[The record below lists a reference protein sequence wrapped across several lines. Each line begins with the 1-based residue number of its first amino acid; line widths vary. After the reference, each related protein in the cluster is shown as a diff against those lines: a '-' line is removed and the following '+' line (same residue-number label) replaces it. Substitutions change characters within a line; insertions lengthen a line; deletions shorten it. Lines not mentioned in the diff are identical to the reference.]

1 MSSSSPYPPLEK
13 ALRLIK
19 KEHVENSWCN
29 VTGKVDTV
37 LELLKQ
43 AEEEDMEW
51 GKPVY
56 DPLSY
61 TGENPIYYSKEE
73 FIAKHVDPYVDRHKH
88 LEGYIRDYAKT
99 KEFRQKTMDAAAPT
113 NKPGR
118 PRKID
123 PYKVKELREKG
134 MTQQAIADELGVTKG
149 AISQTLSMFSK
160 DNNVIIAKQL
170 PTENT
175 KPTKQQ
181 GNSSEYWTRRTKK
194 KYPDVYERGEVG
206 PGRKYPTAR
215 ALAIAMGDIIPKVT
229 IQFPPNESG
238 SQIAGR
244 LHQKLND
251 EQLIELRD
259 ALNDFLGEQTNG

>member
-99 KEFRQKTMDAAAPT
+99 KEFRQKTMDDAEPITAE
-113 NKPGR
+113 KQGR
-118 PRKID
+118 PSKID

-134 MTQQAIADELGVTKG
+134 MTQQAIADKLGVTQQ
-149 AISQTLSMFSK
+149 A
-160 DNNVIIAKQL
+160 IAKTL
-170 PTENT
+170 LTTNHNNIINSCEAPRKDT
-175 KPTKQQ
+175 KPTKKQ
-181 GNSSEYWTRRTKK
+181 GTSADYWTRRTKRD
-194 KYPDVYERGEVG
+194 YPDVYERGEVG

-215 ALAIAMGDIIPKVT
+215 ALAIAMGDIVPKVT
-229 IQFPPNESG
+229 IQFPPGESG
-238 SQIAGR
+238 SQIASR
-244 LHQKLND
+244 LYQKLTD
-251 EQLIELRD
+251 EQLIDLRD
-259 ALNDFLGEQTNG
+259 SLIEYFGEN